1 MVKLNRSELLASAQ
15 DQSKSTQTEKGCG
28 GWFGD
33 SSCVHK
39 KGIELC
45 TFGHFCR
52 SVIIESFDCE
62 VLRGAVSCKCSS
74 DKQSIAPGD
83 FTDTV
88 GIGALVDAV
97 KVNRAASDS
106 GRSTTIIDER
116 LNAVGVTSIRCY

>member
-1 MVKLNRSELLASAQ
+1 VKLNRSELLASAQ
-15 DQSKSTQTEKGCG
+15 DQSKSTRAEKGCG

-62 VLRGAVSCKCSS
+62 VLSAVNV
-74 DKQSIAPGD
+74 P
-83 FTDTV
+83 
-88 GIGALVDAV
+88 
-97 KVNRAASDS
+97 
-106 GRSTTIIDER
+106 
-116 LNAVGVTSIRCY
+116 VTSNPSPQVTSLTPLA